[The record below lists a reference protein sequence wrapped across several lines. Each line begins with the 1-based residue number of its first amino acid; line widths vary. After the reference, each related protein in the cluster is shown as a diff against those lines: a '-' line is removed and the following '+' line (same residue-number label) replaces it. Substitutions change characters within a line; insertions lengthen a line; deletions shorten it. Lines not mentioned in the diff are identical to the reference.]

1 MMTKRHFIA
10 IAAGLKDAQA
20 TIEQIHLVADAIQNA
35 SRQERGNI
43 DKLKFLIAT
52 Q

>member
-10 IAAGLKDAQA
+10 IAAGLKDAEA
-20 TIEQIHLVADAIQNA
+20 TIEQIHKVADAIQNA
-35 SRQERGNI
+35 SRQEHGNF